1 MTASP
6 HSKLLPLMVAA
17 VGIVYGDIGTSP
29 LYAIKECFNGH
40 HAVPLTRENVLGVLS
55 LMVWAMTIVVSIKYV
70 MLILRADNKGEGGIL
85 ALMALASRAMEKGH
99 PGRIFLVFAGMF
111 GAALFFG
118 DGVITPVMTVLSAV
132 EGLEV
137 ATPHLKPYVIP
148 IALVILFFLFFFQ
161 NRGTEKVG
169 RLFGPIMVVW
179 FVVLIVT
186 GVWHIFDDVSVLH
199 AINPAYAFHFAV
211 NYGWHTFFVLGA
223 VFLVMTGGEA
233 LYADIGHFGRKP
245 IARAW
250 FSFVMPALLINY
262 FGQGALLLA
271 HPETVSNP
279 FYYLVPQVLLV
290 PLLILA
296 TMAAIIASQ
305 AVISGVF
312 SVTRQAIQLGF
323 LPRMTIKH
331 TSAET
336 MGQIYVPAANWAM
349 LVTVVA
355 LVFAFRSSTN
365 IAAAYGIAVS
375 LTMVLEILLVLLVV
389 RKAWGWSKAAVAGL
403 ALFVLVDLIFFAA
416 NALKITQGG
425 WFPLLMAALIVL
437 LMATWRQGRRMITDK
452 IREQLM
458 PMDIFMMS
466 VEGIQRVPG
475 TAVFLTRTPE
485 GIPHT
490 LLHNLK
496 HNKVL
501 HERVVLLSIMIDEV
515 SSVPKEQ
522 RLQFESLGSGLHRVV
537 AHYGFVEEPNVPE
550 LLEHA
555 GSLGFEFDLMDTT
568 FFLGRE
574 TLLPSKKPGMS
585 IWREHIFSWMW
596 KNATSAMEFL
606 KLPPNRVVE
615 LGAQIE
621 I

>member
-1 MTASP
+1 
-6 HSKLLPLMVAA
+6 MVGA

-40 HAVPLTRENVLGVLS
+40 HGVPLTRENVLGVLS
-55 LMVWAMTIVVSIKYV
+55 LMFWAISIVVSAKYV

-85 ALMALASRAMEKGH
+85 ALMALAAQAIEKGH
-99 PGRIFLVFAGMF
+99 RRRLWLMLFGMF

-118 DGVITPVMTVLSAV
+118 DGVITPVITVLSAM
-132 EGLEV
+132 EGIEV
-137 ATPHLKPYVIP
+137 ATPLFKPYVIP
-148 IALVILFFLFFFQ
+148 MALVILFFLFFFQ
-161 NRGTEKVG
+161 NRGTAKVAK
-169 RLFGPIMVVW
+169 LFGPIMVVW
-179 FVVLIVT
+179 FIVLAIT
-186 GVWHIFDDVSVLH
+186 GIWHIGVDPSVLN
-199 AINPAYAFHFAV
+199 ALNPIYAVSFAL
-211 NYGWHTFFVLGA
+211 NYGWHTIFVLGA

-233 LYADIGHFGRKP
+233 LYTDIGHFGRKP

-250 FSFVMPALLINY
+250 FCFVMPSLVLNY
-262 FGQGALLLA
+262 FGQGAMLLQ
-271 HPETVSNP
+271 HPETVKNP
-279 FYYLVPQVLLV
+279 FFHMVPEFLLI

-331 TSAET
+331 TSADT
-336 MGQIYVPAANWAM
+336 MGQIYVPGANWAM
-349 LVTVVA
+349 LVSVVI
-355 LVFAFRSSTN
+355 LVLTFQSSTN
-365 IAAAYGIAVS
+365 IAAAYGVAVS
-375 LTMVLEILLVLLVV
+375 LTMVLEIMLVLFVARMTWKWSMPVVAALSIFLLVDVVFLVANSMKLL
-389 RKAWGWSKAAVAGL
+389 
-403 ALFVLVDLIFFAA
+403 
-416 NALKITQGG
+416 QGG
-425 WFPLLMAALIVL
+425 WFPLLMASVIVL
-437 LMATWRQGRRMITDK
+437 IMVTWRQGRHMITEK
-452 IREQLM
+452 IRAQLM
-458 PMDIFMMS
+458 PMDIFLMS
-466 VEGIQRVPG
+466 VESIHRVQG

-501 HERVVLLSIMIDEV
+501 HERIVLLSIMVDEV
-515 SSVPKEQ
+515 STVPDEQ
-522 RLQFESLGSGLHRVV
+522 RLKFESLGHGMHRIV
-537 AHYGFVEEPNVPE
+537 AHYGFVDEPDVPR
-550 LLEHA
+550 LLELA
-555 GSLGFEFDLMDTT
+555 GRSGFEFDLMDTT

-574 TLLPSKKPGMS
+574 TLLPSKTPGMA
-585 IWREHIFSWMW
+585 IWREHLFSWMW
-596 KNATSAMEFL
+596 KNAASAMEFL